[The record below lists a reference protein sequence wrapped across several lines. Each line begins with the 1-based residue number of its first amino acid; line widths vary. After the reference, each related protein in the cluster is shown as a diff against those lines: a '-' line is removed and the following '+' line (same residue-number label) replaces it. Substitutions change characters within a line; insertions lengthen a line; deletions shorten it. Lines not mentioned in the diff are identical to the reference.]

1 MAAMRLRSVEIDN
14 YRAVKHLKLS
24 LDSRL
29 TVFHGD
35 NAQGKTSVLNAIAVG
50 LGAVPTLL
58 PEVSGIGFLDTDR
71 RWSTRYV
78 RVALETTDGT
88 VWERQRGPVPSNR
101 IGIRSLREKMEDIV
115 SADEQGEEIDLP
127 IVAFY
132 GADRAAFSVPQ
143 RRSGYGERPRYA
155 ALAGAL
161 SAGIDFRHFF
171 EWFKAKEDEELRDQK
186 RDPKAVS
193 TELEAVRTAITSM
206 IPGASQP
213 RIEFGPLRFVVSL
226 DTQSGGREDLTLDQ
240 MGGGY
245 RVVLAL
251 AADLAR
257 RMAQGNP
264 HRAKPCACEAIVLID
279 EIDLHLH
286 PAWQQRVLD
295 DLLRT
300 FPNTQ
305 FIVSTHSPQVLT
317 SVEPERIVEL
327 SRDNGAVIPGYIGGI
342 ATYGAEVGDVLALV
356 MGVPN
361 RPKDNEFVRKLDRYR
376 SLVDD
381 DEGESEEARRLR
393 SELDRI
399 SPYDHAMHE
408 ADMEIRRRTVLKSLG
423 KRQ

>member
-1 MAAMRLRSVEIDN
+1 MRLRSVEIDN

-71 RWSTRYV
+71 RRSTRYV

-88 VWERQRGPVPSNR
+88 VWERQKGPVPSNR

-127 IVAFY
+127 IIAFY

-143 RRSGYGERPRYA
+143 RRSGYRERSRYA

-161 SAGIDFRHFF
+161 SAGIDFRQFF

-213 RIEFGPLRFVVSL
+213 RIEFSPLRFVVSL
-226 DTQSGGREDLTLDQ
+226 DAKSGRREDLTLDQ

-264 HRAKPCACEAIVLID
+264 HRATPCACKAIVLID

-305 FIVSTHSPQVLT
+305 FLVSTHSPQVLT

-327 SRDNGAVIPGYIGGI
+327 SRENGAVVAGYAGGV
-342 ATYGAEVGDVLALV
+342 ATYGAESGTVLSLV

-361 RPKDNEFVRKLDRYR
+361 RPKDNEFVKKLDRYR
-376 SLVDD
+376 SLVAD

-399 SPYDHAMHE
+399 SPYDYALDE
-408 ADMEIRRRTVLKSLG
+408 IDVEIRRRTVLK
-423 KRQ
+423 R

>member
-1 MAAMRLRSVEIDN
+1 MRLRSVEIDN
-14 YRAVKHLKLS
+14 YRAVKHLKLA
-24 LDSRL
+24 LDPRL

-50 LGAVPTLL
+50 LGLVPTLL
-58 PEVSGIGFLDTDR
+58 AGVSGIGFLDTDR
-71 RWSTRYV
+71 RRSARYV

-88 VWERQRGPVPSNR
+88 LWERQKGRGPKS
-101 IGIRSLREKMEDIV
+101 IGVRSLRDKIEDIF

-143 RRSGYGERPRYA
+143 RRSGYRESSRYA
-155 ALAGAL
+155 ALEGAL
-161 SAGIDFRHFF
+161 SASIDFRQFF
-171 EWFKAKEDEELRDQK
+171 EWFKAKEDEELRHQK

-226 DTQSGGREDLTLDQ
+226 DAKSGGREELTLDQ

-264 HRAKPCACEAIVLID
+264 HRAAPCACEAIVLID

-305 FIVSTHSPQVLT
+305 FLVSTHSPQVLT
-317 SVEPERIVEL
+317 SVKPERIVEL
-327 SRDNGAVIPGYIGGI
+327 SRENGAVIPGYIGGI
-342 ATYGAEVGDVLALV
+342 ATYGAEAGDVLALV

-361 RPKDNEFVRKLDRYR
+361 RPRDNEFVKKLDRYR
-376 SLVDD
+376 RLVADG
-381 DEGESEEARRLR
+381 EGESEEARRLR

-399 SPYDHAMHE
+399 SPYDHALDE
-408 ADMEIRRRTVLKSLG
+408 ADVEIRRRTVLKSLG
-423 KRQ
+423 KRL

>member
-1 MAAMRLRSVEIDN
+1 MRLRSVEIDN

-24 LDSRL
+24 LDPRL
-29 TVFHGD
+29 TVFHGE
-35 NAQGKTSVLNAIAVG
+35 NAQGKTSVLHAIAVG
-50 LGAVPTLL
+50 LGLVPTLL

-71 RWSTRYV
+71 RRSARYV
-78 RVALETTDGT
+78 RVALETTDGI
-88 VWERQRGPVPSNR
+88 VWERQKGPVPSNR
-101 IGIRSLREKMEDIV
+101 IGVRSLREKMERIV

-143 RRSGYGERPRYA
+143 RRSGYRERPRYA

-161 SAGIDFRHFF
+161 SAGIDFRQFF
-171 EWFKAKEDEELRDQK
+171 EWFKAKEDEELRDQR

-226 DTQSGGREDLTLDQ
+226 DTQSGRREDLTLDQ

-305 FIVSTHSPQVLT
+305 FLVSTHSPQVLT

-327 SRDNGAVIPGYIGGI
+327 SRENGAVVAGYAGGV
-342 ATYGAEVGDVLALV
+342 ATYGAESGTVLALV

-361 RPKDNEFVRKLDRYR
+361 RPKDNEFVKKLDRYR
-376 SLVDD
+376 SLIDD
-381 DEGESEEARRLR
+381 DDGESEEAIDLR
-393 SELDRI
+393 SELNRI
-399 SPYDHAMHE
+399 SPYDHALDE
-408 ADMEIRRRTVLKSLG
+408 TDMEIRRRTVLKNLG
-423 KRQ
+423 KHQ

>member
-14 YRAVKHLKLS
+14 YRAVKHLKLA
-24 LDSRL
+24 LDPRL

-71 RWSTRYV
+71 RRSARYV
-78 RVALETTDGT
+78 RVALETTDGI
-88 VWERQRGPVPSNR
+88 VWERQKGPVPSNR
-101 IGIRSLREKMEDIV
+101 IGVRSLREKMERIV

-161 SAGIDFRHFF
+161 SAGIDFRQFF
-171 EWFKAKEDEELRDQK
+171 EWFKAKEDEELRDQR

-226 DTQSGGREDLTLDQ
+226 DTQSGRREDLTLDQ

-305 FIVSTHSPQVLT
+305 FLVSTHSPQVLT

-327 SRDNGAVIPGYIGGI
+327 SRENGAVVAGYAGGV
-342 ATYGAEVGDVLALV
+342 ATYGAESGTVLALV

-361 RPKDNEFVRKLDRYR
+361 RPKDNEFVKKLDRYR
-376 SLVDD
+376 SLIDD
-381 DEGESEEARRLR
+381 DEGESEEAIDLR
-393 SELDRI
+393 SELNRI
-399 SPYDHAMHE
+399 SPYDHALDE
-408 ADMEIRRRTVLKSLG
+408 TDMEIRRRTVLKNLG
-423 KRQ
+423 KHQ

>member
-1 MAAMRLRSVEIDN
+1 MRLRSVEIDN
-14 YRAVKHLKLS
+14 YRAVKHLKLA
-24 LDSRL
+24 LDPRL

-50 LGAVPTLL
+50 LGLVPTLL
-58 PEVSGIGFLDTDR
+58 AGVSGIGFLDTDR
-71 RWSTRYV
+71 RRSARYV

-88 VWERQRGPVPSNR
+88 LWERQKGRGPKS
-101 IGIRSLREKMEDIV
+101 IGVRSLRDKIEGIF

-132 GADRAAFSVPQ
+132 GADRAAFSVPR
-143 RRSGYGERPRYA
+143 RRSGYRESSRYA
-155 ALAGAL
+155 ALEGAL
-161 SAGIDFRHFF
+161 SASIDFRQFF
-171 EWFKAKEDEELRDQK
+171 EWFKAKEDEELRHQK
-186 RDPKAVS
+186 RDQKAVS

-226 DTQSGGREDLTLDQ
+226 DAKSGGREDLTLDQ

-264 HRAKPCACEAIVLID
+264 HRAAPCACEAIVLID

-305 FIVSTHSPQVLT
+305 FLVSTHSPQVLT
-317 SVEPERIVEL
+317 SVKPERIVEL
-327 SRDNGAVIPGYIGGI
+327 SRENGAVVAGYIGGV
-342 ATYGAEVGDVLALV
+342 ATYGAEAGDVLALV

-361 RPKDNEFVRKLDRYR
+361 RPRDNEFVRKLDRYR
-376 SLVDD
+376 SLIADG
-381 DEGESEEARRLR
+381 EGESEEARRLR

-399 SPYDHAMHE
+399 SPYDHAMNE

-423 KRQ
+423 KRL

>member
-1 MAAMRLRSVEIDN
+1 MRLRSVEIDN

-24 LDSRL
+24 LDPRL
-29 TVFHGD
+29 TVFHGE
-35 NAQGKTSVLNAIAVG
+35 NAQGKTSVLHAIAVG
-50 LGAVPTLL
+50 LGLVPTLL

-71 RWSTRYV
+71 RRSARYV
-78 RVALETTDGT
+78 RVALETTDGI
-88 VWERQRGPVPSNR
+88 VWERQKGPVPSNR
-101 IGIRSLREKMEDIV
+101 IGVRSLREKMERIV

-161 SAGIDFRHFF
+161 SAGIDFRQFF

-226 DTQSGGREDLTLDQ
+226 DTQSGRREDLTLDQ

-295 DLLRT
+295 DLLRA

-317 SVEPERIVEL
+317 SIEPERIVEL

-342 ATYGAEVGDVLALV
+342 ATYGAEAGDVLALV

-376 SLVDD
+376 SLIDD

-423 KRQ
+423 KRL